1 METMIINLFDIGY
14 CQVVNLMTEAGSY
27 LRLTVVSPIK
37 PWTKYKGSFSE
48 GGAKQD
54 QASVSSNSTSASSTS
69 TSTSNVIRVFT
80 PSSSRTSFSSLSSTS
95 SKDSDQ
101 NVDNHKQR
109 KKTWAVLQ
117 IKNYK

>member
-1 METMIINLFDIGY
+1 
-14 CQVVNLMTEAGSY
+14 MTEAGSY

-54 QASVSSNSTSASSTS
+54 QASVSSTSTS
-69 TSTSNVIRVFT
+69 TSSNVIRVFT

>member
-1 METMIINLFDIGY
+1 
-14 CQVVNLMTEAGSY
+14 MTEAGSY

-54 QASVSSNSTSASSTS
+54 QASVSSTSTSN
-69 TSTSNVIRVFT
+69 STSNVIRVFT

>member
-1 METMIINLFDIGY
+1 
-14 CQVVNLMTEAGSY
+14 MTEAGSY

-37 PWTKYKGSFSE
+37 PWTKYKGSFGE

-54 QASVSSNSTSASSTS
+54 QASVSSTSTSTA

-101 NVDNHKQR
+101 HVDNHKQR

>member
-1 METMIINLFDIGY
+1 
-14 CQVVNLMTEAGSY
+14 MTEAGSY

-54 QASVSSNSTSASSTS
+54 QASVSSNSTSTSTS
-69 TSTSNVIRVFT
+69 TSASNVIRVFT

>member
-1 METMIINLFDIGY
+1 
-14 CQVVNLMTEAGSY
+14 MTEAGSY

-54 QASVSSNSTSASSTS
+54 QASVSSNSTSSTS

>member
-14 CQVVNLMTEAGSY
+14 YQVVNLMTEAGSY

-37 PWTKYKGSFSE
+37 PWTKYKGSFGE

-54 QASVSSNSTSASSTS
+54 QASVSSTSTS

>member
-1 METMIINLFDIGY
+1 
-14 CQVVNLMTEAGSY
+14 MTEAGSF

-54 QASVSSNSTSASSTS
+54 QASVSSTSTSASTSSNSTSSTS

>member
-1 METMIINLFDIGY
+1 
-14 CQVVNLMTEAGSY
+14 MTEAGSY

-54 QASVSSNSTSASSTS
+54 QASVSSNSTSAS
-69 TSTSNVIRVFT
+69 STSNVIRVFT

>member
-1 METMIINLFDIGY
+1 MIINLFDIRY
-14 CQVVNLMTEAGSY
+14 YQVVNLMTEAGSY

-37 PWTKYKGSFSE
+37 PWTKYKGSFGE

-54 QASVSSNSTSASSTS
+54 QASVSSTSTSTS

>member
-1 METMIINLFDIGY
+1 
-14 CQVVNLMTEAGSY
+14 MTEAGSY

-54 QASVSSNSTSASSTS
+54 QASVSSNSTSTSS

>member
-1 METMIINLFDIGY
+1 
-14 CQVVNLMTEAGSY
+14 MTEAGSY

-54 QASVSSNSTSASSTS
+54 QASVSSTS

>member
-1 METMIINLFDIGY
+1 
-14 CQVVNLMTEAGSY
+14 MTEAGSY

-37 PWTKYKGSFSE
+37 PWTKYKGSFGE

-54 QASVSSNSTSASSTS
+54 QASVSSTSTSASTSTS
-69 TSTSNVIRVFT
+69 NSTSNVIRVFT

>member
-1 METMIINLFDIGY
+1 
-14 CQVVNLMTEAGSY
+14 MTEAGSY

-54 QASVSSNSTSASSTS
+54 QASVSSTSTSS

>member
-1 METMIINLFDIGY
+1 
-14 CQVVNLMTEAGSY
+14 MTEAGSY

-54 QASVSSNSTSASSTS
+54 QASVSSNSASS

>member
-1 METMIINLFDIGY
+1 
-14 CQVVNLMTEAGSY
+14 MTEAGSY

-54 QASVSSNSTSASSTS
+54 QASVSSNSTSTSSTS
-69 TSTSNVIRVFT
+69 TSTSNSNVIRVFT

>member
-1 METMIINLFDIGY
+1 MIINLFDIGY

-54 QASVSSNSTSASSTS
+54 QASVSSNSTSAS

>member
-1 METMIINLFDIGY
+1 
-14 CQVVNLMTEAGSY
+14 MTEAGSY

-54 QASVSSNSTSASSTS
+54 QASVSSNSTSASS